1 MQFNLHSG
9 NMGNIRT
16 VKTFFLMELK
26 KLIKNQKLM
35 ISVFVTPIAISVFM
49 IYGISSILDKENNYS
64 IEIHVADEQQKSA
77 VEALEAKYDKV
88 VCVVGRADRSK
99 ISSGDTDI
107 FIEVTDG
114 VELIYDSSVIKNTTA
129 LFLAKEIANEV
140 NMMLFEAELYE
151 DYVNE
156 MPPVNEKDIGTQEE
170 KARAVISVLF
180 VLMLILAVTMANN
193 AVTTLTGDSVSGEK
207 ERGIFDSYRLSGTSV
222 SSIVAGKALFAA
234 CATILVYMAELG
246 AAVVAIWAW
255 NPELMKLITGQIDA
269 VGIISIAVVIAE
281 NSILATALFMIVCAF
296 CDKLRQASSYGNI
309 VTDIVSFSAALPLV
323 TEHSAVSYVPI
334 INFAK
339 VSIDAICGKNNTA
352 ALIVSG
358 VITVIVSI
366 LAYCTASQVMERG
379 ISNDKS

>member
-1 MQFNLHSG
+1 
-9 NMGNIRT
+9 MGNFRT

-26 KLIKNQKLM
+26 KLIKNQKLI

-49 IYGISSILDKENNYS
+49 IYGITSILDKENNYS
-64 IEIHVADEQQKSA
+64 IEIYVADEQQKSA

-114 VELIYDSSVIKNTTA
+114 VEVVYDSSAIKNTTA

-140 NMMLFEAELYE
+140 NMMLFEAELYGE
-151 DYVNE
+151 YVNE
-156 MPPVNEKDIGTQEE
+156 MPLVDEKDIGTQEE
-170 KARAVISVLF
+170 RARAVISVLF

-246 AAVVAIWAW
+246 AAVAAIWAW
-255 NPELMKLITGQIDA
+255 NPELMKLINAQIDV

-323 TEHSAVSYVPI
+323 TEHPAVSYVPI

-358 VITVIVSI
+358 VITVIASI
-366 LAYCTASQVMERG
+366 LAYYTASQVMERG

>member
-1 MQFNLHSG
+1 
-9 NMGNIRT
+9 MGNFRT